1 MMRSLV
7 ARWPGRRNNFV
18 SLLLAVTALLIAAAA
33 ACHSNPFDP
42 AVAYGI
48 ASVRITPDSATISS
62 EPSIF
67 TLDGSAD
74 LSVAL
79 LDSADQPISVDVEPV
94 WTSSDASVAMVSP
107 IGTVVGVGP
116 GQATITATI
125 GSVRGRSTVT
135 VLPAADTGIIIAAHR
150 GFRSAYPENTL
161 VAITGAFG
169 RGADAVEVDVQL
181 TLDGVP
187 VLMHDPTVDRTT
199 NGAGAVGFMTLAQ
212 IRELDA
218 CSKFPFAA
226 WPPCTVPTLRE
237 ALESARGHGVLI
249 LDLKGS
255 YDWTA
260 LESLLD
266 LIRSEGMSQH
276 VLVSSLDYQV
286 LERLRQIDSVI
297 PLGFFDWGIPR
308 TEDVARLGRAVGM
321 PEEHALFAD
330 PRESSTLVSS
340 GLSRRVSIM
349 AWTVTNVD
357 DAKALVALGVRGIM
371 TDVPL
376 DKSALR

>member
-1 MMRSLV
+1 V
-7 ARWPGRRNNFV
+7 VRWTGRRNTFR
-18 SLLLAVTALLIAAAA
+18 LLLAVAAMGSAA
-33 ACHSNPFDP
+33 TVACHSNPFDP
-42 AVAYGI
+42 ALAYGI

-107 IGTVVGVGP
+107 LGTVVGVGP

-125 GSVRGRSTVT
+125 GSVRGRSIVT

-150 GFRSAYPENTL
+150 GFRSAFPENTL

-187 VLMHDPTVDRTT
+187 ILMHDPTVDRTT

-212 IRELDA
+212 IRKLDA

-266 LIRSEGMSQH
+266 LIRREGMSQH

-321 PEEHALFAD
+321 PEEHALLAD
-330 PRESSTLVSS
+330 PGESSTLVSS
-340 GLSRRVSIM
+340 GSSRRVSIM
-349 AWTVTNVD
+349 AWTVTNVE

>member
-1 MMRSLV
+1 M
-7 ARWPGRRNNFV
+7 ARWVGRRNYLL
-18 SLLLAVTALLIAAAA
+18 SLSLAATVLPVAAAA
-33 ACHSNPFDP
+33 ACHSDPFDP

-48 ASVRITPDSATISS
+48 VSVRIAPDSTTISS

-79 LDSADQPISVDVEPV
+79 LDSTDKPISVDVKPV

-107 IGTVVGVGP
+107 LGTVVGVGP
-116 GQATITATI
+116 GRATITATV
-125 GSVRGRSTVT
+125 GSVRGQSTVT

-150 GFRSAYPENTL
+150 GFRSVYPENTL
-161 VAITGAFG
+161 VAIMGAFE
-169 RGADAVEVDVQL
+169 RGADAVEIDVQL

-199 NGAGAVGFMTLAQ
+199 NGAGAVSFMTLTQ
-212 IRELDA
+212 IRKLDA
-218 CSKFPFAA
+218 CSKFPFAV

-249 LDLKGS
+249 LDLKGT
-255 YDWTA
+255 YDGAA
-260 LESLLD
+260 LESLVD
-266 LIRSEGMSQH
+266 LIHNEGMSQH
-276 VLVSSLDYQV
+276 VLVSSLNYQV

-308 TEDVARLGRAVGM
+308 MEDVARLGRAVGM
-321 PEEHALFAD
+321 PEAHALFAD
-330 PRESSTLVSS
+330 PGGSSILVSS
-340 GLSRRVSIM
+340 GSSRRVSIM
-349 AWTVTNVD
+349 AWTVTNLE
-357 DAKALVALGVRGIM
+357 DARALVALGVRGIM

>member
-1 MMRSLV
+1 M
-7 ARWPGRRNNFV
+7 
-18 SLLLAVTALLIAAAA
+18 SLLLAVTALPIAATA

-42 AVAYGI
+42 ALAYGI

-67 TLDGSAD
+67 TLDGSTD
-74 LSVAL
+74 LSVAF
-79 LDSADQPISVDVEPV
+79 LDSADQPIPVGVAPV
-94 WTSSDASVAMVSP
+94 WTSSDESVALVSP
-107 IGTVVGVGP
+107 LGTVVGVGP
-116 GQATITATI
+116 GRATITATV
-125 GSVRGRSTVT
+125 GSVRGQSTVT
-135 VLPAADTGIIIAAHR
+135 VLPAADTGIVIAAHR
-150 GFRSAYPENTL
+150 GFRSVYPENTV
-161 VAITGAFG
+161 VAITGAFE
-169 RGADAVEVDVQL
+169 RGADAVEIDVQL

-199 NGAGAVGFMTLAQ
+199 NGAGAVSFMTLAE
-212 IRELDA
+212 IRKLDA
-218 CSKFPFAA
+218 CSKFPFAT

-255 YDWTA
+255 YDWAA
-260 LESLLD
+260 LESLVD
-266 LIRSEGMSQH
+266 LIHSEGMSQH
-276 VLVSSLDYQV
+276 VLVSSLNYQV

-321 PEEHALFAD
+321 PEEHAVFAD
-330 PRESSTLVSS
+330 PGESSTLVSS
-340 GLSRRVSIM
+340 GSSRRVSIM

-357 DAKALVALGVRGIM
+357 DARALVALGIRGIM

>member
-1 MMRSLV
+1 MMRTLV
-7 ARWPGRRNNFV
+7 VRWTGRRNTLRF
-18 SLLLAVTALLIAAAA
+18 LLAVAAMGSAA
-33 ACHSNPFDP
+33 TVACHSNPFDP
-42 AVAYGI
+42 ALAYGI
-48 ASVRITPDSATISS
+48 ESVRITPDSATISS

-67 TLDGSAD
+67 TLDGSAE

-79 LDSADQPISVDVEPV
+79 LDSADKPIAVDVAPV
-94 WTSSDASVAMVSP
+94 WTSSDESVAVVSP
-107 IGTVVGVGP
+107 LGTVVGVGP
-116 GQATITATI
+116 GRATITATF
-125 GSVRGRSTVT
+125 GSVRGQSTIT

-150 GFRSAYPENTL
+150 GFRSVYPENTV
-161 VAITGAFG
+161 VAITGAFE

-199 NGAGAVGFMTLAQ
+199 NGAGTVGFMTLAQ
-212 IRELDA
+212 IRKLDA

-226 WPPCTVPTLRE
+226 WPPCPVPTLRE

-255 YDWTA
+255 YDWAA
-260 LESLLD
+260 LESLVD
-266 LIRSEGMSQH
+266 LIHSKGMSQH
-276 VLVSSLDYQV
+276 VLVSSLNYQL
-286 LERLRQIDSVI
+286 LERLRQIDGVI
-297 PLGFFDWGIPR
+297 PLGYFDWGIPR

-330 PRESSTLVSS
+330 PGESSTLVSS
-340 GLSRRVSIM
+340 GSWRRVSIM
-349 AWTVTNVD
+349 AWTVTNTD

-376 DKSALR
+376 DKSVLR